1 MSMAGQYDHLRFC
14 LCSIAAGHLR
24 TLYKST
30 TEHKVECQYR
40 TKAIGEMA
48 TQLDAV
54 LASPQ
59 QDHKESSQAL
69 LASTILM
76 AWYSNTRDEYKHL
89 LNGVFALWPKCSG
102 SFLLEHFDTLEP
114 PINLLSLPQDP
125 QTGGL
130 LPEHDYRLLNTVADS
145 FHQLSTCDLDNDLK
159 VAVKEMS
166 NFISNTRSFLVSH
179 KGHRNNAFSVM
190 FPVRNWLRIV
200 PRAPEELSN
209 GSFLVLLYLSNY
221 ETAILLMGILCPL
234 ISLPLAIEKRYTGV
248 LKLQDYTQTALDI
261 YITRNGYTRQTANI
275 QKATEQWIMAS
286 NLCLESYN
294 SFTRPL

>member
-1 MSMAGQYDHLRFC
+1 
-14 LCSIAAGHLR
+14 
-24 TLYKST
+24 
-30 TEHKVECQYR
+30 
-40 TKAIGEMA
+40 
-48 TQLDAV
+48 
-54 LASPQ
+54 
-59 QDHKESSQAL
+59 
-69 LASTILM
+69 
-76 AWYSNTRDEYKHL
+76 
-89 LNGVFALWPKCSG
+89 
-102 SFLLEHFDTLEP
+102 
-114 PINLLSLPQDP
+114 
-125 QTGGL
+125 
-130 LPEHDYRLLNTVADS
+130 
-145 FHQLSTCDLDNDLK
+145 
-159 VAVKEMS
+159 
-166 NFISNTRSFLVSH
+166 
-179 KGHRNNAFSVM
+179 M